1 MRQLTVMMLAGA
13 LAATSACAEPLM
25 TWMPI
30 AGAWPRLWLY
40 KITHPAHPTAPAP
53 PGPART
59 SLAEFE
65 RLYADGTVLVVD
77 VRTGASFNAGHIPG
91 AMSVPVDEMGR
102 RAADV
107 LARAGTQPIVTYCSC
122 ANEHASTIAATVL
135 TQAGACRV
143 SALVGGYPAWI
154 ASGRRVEHG
163 DGPR

>member
-1 MRQLTVMMLAGA
+1 MRQLTLLMLVGG
-13 LAATSACAEPLM
+13 LAAAGACAEPMM

-30 AGAWPRLWLY
+30 AGAAGLVY
-40 KITHPAHPTAPAP
+40 KATRTAHPPATP
-53 PGPART
+53 AAAART

-65 RLYADGTVLVVD
+65 RLYAEGAVLVVD
-77 VRTGASFNAGHIPG
+77 VRTGASFSAGHIPG
-91 AMSVPVDEMGR
+91 AMSVPVDEMGQ
-102 RAADV
+102 RAAEV
-107 LARAGTQPIVTYCSC
+107 MARAGTQAIVTYCSC

-154 ASGRRVEHG
+154 AGGRRVEHG